1 MKNLKNIVIILSFL
15 VVILINVILLILN
28 ISSRNTSWQILHSIT
43 SSEVI
48 EGTKSPKFIG
58 QILSKYSGDVESIYI
73 AKACYIF
80 ANKILPEY
88 RKECNTEKNITS
100 YYNKH
105 SGDIFILT
113 GIKNREDFARL
124 IDEVINLN
132 ENLIFESYKFDFK
145 NVTIR
150 EEYIAT
156 KLYIN
161 YKDCNEIAVNVKIY
175 NKNYTDRTSICFNI
189 DK

>member
-15 VVILINVILLILN
+15 VIILINVILLTLN
-28 ISSRNTSWQILHSIT
+28 ISNRNTSQQILHYIT

-58 QILSKYSGDVESIYI
+58 QILSKYSGNVESIYI
-73 AKACYIF
+73 TKACYIF
-80 ANKILPEY
+80 ANEILPEY
-88 RKECNTEKNITS
+88 RKKCNTEKNIAS
-100 YYNKH
+100 YYSKH

-113 GIKNREDFARL
+113 GIKNREDFVRL
-124 IDEVINLN
+124 IDEVTNLN
-132 ENLIFESYKFDFK
+132 ENLIFESYRFDFK

-150 EEYIAT
+150 EDYIVT
-156 KLYIN
+156 RLYIK
-161 YKDCNEIAVNVKIY
+161 YKDCNEIVVNVKIY
-175 NKNYTDRTSICFNI
+175 NKNYTDRSSICFSI